1 VLLGTARNSNKGG
14 IVMRGFFAKKDCDFC
29 DDKIG
34 LLGNRKLKDGNMCKN
49 CARQLSPFFSERR
62 QSTVSEIQEQLKY
75 RKENKMM
82 VGKLNITRTLGGGV
96 TAIHLD
102 EKSGKFIVTSA
113 RNWQETN
120 PDVIDL
126 KQVQGC
132 ELKISESKHELF
144 TKDSEGKRVSYS
156 PPRYE
161 YEFDFYLIIQVN
173 SPWFDEIRFK
183 VNGSAIERYGSAQYM
198 ETEQQANEIKA
209 ILTQTELA
217 QNGTPIIPKTEKPS
231 LSSICSV
238 CSAPVTPTS
247 KGTCEY
253 CGAPLEQNEYSH
265 ENA

>member
-1 VLLGTARNSNKGG
+1 
-14 IVMRGFFAKKDCDFC
+14 MW
-29 DDKIG
+29 
-34 LLGNRKLKDGNMCKN
+34 RKFSHK
-49 CARQLSPFFSERR
+49 LSPFFSERR
-62 QSTVSEIQEQLKY
+62 KSTISEIQEQLKY
-75 RKENKMM
+75 REENKEA
-82 VGKLNITRTLGGGV
+82 VGRLNITRTLGGGV

-102 EKSGKFIVTSA
+102 EHAGKFIVTSA
-113 RNWQETN
+113 RNWQEAN
-120 PDVIDL
+120 PDVLDL
-126 KQVQGC
+126 SQVAGC
-132 ELKISESKHELF
+132 ELKTTETRNELF
-144 TKDSEGKRVSYS
+144 TKDGEGKRVSYS
-156 PPRYE
+156 PPRHE

-253 CGAPLEQNEYSH
+253 CGAPLEQYEYSH